1 MAINGFIKVNTMKI
15 IRFKSL
21 SLLNFK
27 GIRGLNVNFGED
39 LTIISGKNALGKSS
53 IADAIMWVLFGI
65 GYEENKLEPKTYD
78 KNHKI
83 IPEIPHEVNLVLT
96 CDGEEVSL
104 KRGLYDKWN
113 GNECKNTFKYY
124 INAEVCTAG
133 EYEEYISNIL
143 DVKPFAW
150 IVNPSRF
157 LAEDWKTQR
166 AFLQSLAGNITTEE
180 IANGDTKFDFVVE
193 ALRKQDIDKFIHHIK
208 YKRKEVQDQLDSVPI
223 RLEELNKSLPEAQDW
238 EALSTEKAQLNEK
251 LVELANKMQEIR
263 TGGAD
268 KVRLDAIRKKID
280 FANKRKMN
288 MEQGALNLSTEIA
301 TKHQSDILT
310 ANAAVASAQRLVD
323 DLKAEMKGLNDT
335 KIHAGKQKE
344 ECEKQANEINQKTD
358 EANASTWVWNAED
371 GICPHCGQPLPAEDV
386 ERIKKESEQNFNNR
400 KANTLKKLDEDFD
413 KLQET
418 YTSLKKILEDAD
430 KYMQD
435 NMNNMTAA
443 QKQLKEAEFKKLEV
457 DADKPKT
464 YEQIL
469 AEKEE
474 YQQVVKE
481 LADLQAELDK
491 PSETSSEE
499 TAKMLAELE
508 KEREPIGIRYNE
520 VLESLGTKESFDR
533 ITARIAE
540 INEDKVNYQTQ
551 LDELDEKLDVAN
563 EFNQL
568 SCSALEKEV
577 NKHFKVVSWSLF
589 KNRLNGVREPN
600 CECFK
605 NGVPYFSLNGAGK
618 VNAGIDI
625 AYAIAKFYDASVP
638 MLLDE
643 CESVNHPICRGGQQ
657 IRFVVTTDDELKFE
671 YPALA
676 VME

>member
-1 MAINGFIKVNTMKI
+1 MKQI
-15 IRFKSL
+15 QFKKL
-21 SLLNFK
+21 RLLNFC
-27 GIRGLNVNFGED
+27 GIRNAEYKFGD
-39 LTIISGKNALGKSS
+39 GLTIIKGKNGLGKST
-53 IADAIMWVLFGI
+53 IANAILYTLFGKDI
-65 GYEENKLEPKTYD
+65 NGNSLDIKTFD
-78 KNHKI
+78 KDHSI
-83 IPEIPHEVNLVLT
+83 IKEIPHEVELTVRVLCT
-96 CDGEEVSL
+96 GSDGASHQVIVLKRSLTDSWKGEEC
-104 KRGLYDKWN
+104 R
-113 GNECKNTFKYY
+113 NTFKYY
-124 INAEVCTAG
+124 VDGEISTAG
-133 EYEEYISNIL
+133 DFKNVVDSICPE
-143 DVKPFAW
+143 DVFRLCSSTRDFVCRHW
-150 IVNPSRF
+150 Q
-157 LAEDWKTQR
+157 EQR
-166 AFLQSLAGNITTEE
+166 NKLQALAGNITTDD
-180 IANGDTKFDFVVE
+180 IAQGDEKFDFVVE
-193 ALRKQDIDKFIHHIK
+193 ALRKQDIDKYVHHIK
-208 YKRKEVQDQLDSVPI
+208 YKRKEVQEQLDAVPI

-280 FANKRKMN
+280 FAEKRKRN
-288 MEQGALNLSTEIA
+288 MEQGALNLATEIA

-335 KIHAGKQKE
+335 KIHAEKQKE

-358 EANASTWVWNAED
+358 EANASTWEWNAED
-371 GICPHCGQPLPAEDV
+371 GICPHCGQPLPSEDV

-418 YTSLKKILEDAD
+418 YTNLKKILEDAD

-481 LADLQAELDK
+481 LADLQTELDK
-491 PSETSSEE
+491 PSETSSEK

-551 LDELDEKLDVAN
+551 LDELDEKLDIASEYNQKACQLLEDRVN
-563 EFNQL
+563 ELF
-568 SCSALEKEV
+568 SFVKWSM
-577 NKHFKVVSWSLF
+577 FKTNL
-589 KNRLNGVREPN
+589 KGERETT
-600 CECFK
+600 CECYHA
-605 NGVPYFSLNGAGK
+605 GVPYLRLNTAAK

-625 AYAIAKFYDASVP
+625 AYTFAKYNEIEVP

-671 YPALA
+671 YPAPT